1 MHRLFKLLILVLIL
15 LGVFGGLF
23 FISKSKFENS
33 SSEVITGQI
42 QNLSLIKSNLVDI
55 RVNTVNLTKLDPNS
69 IDFGEDREV
78 LSNQIK
84 EANSNLKISL
94 EDYEDDRQGI
104 KKLSLQN
111 LVYLRLRK
119 KYDLKHSLEN
129 VSKTSSEID
138 SFVYDFEE
146 IGKVTKTIY
155 GIYFPSDYEKYNIDF
170 SGYYEG
176 ELRDRGIFTDVKDNV
191 ESVNNTKF
199 KTGELSHRLEEL
211 QIIFDAC
218 LEKIGK
224 ESIAF
229 EDLVACEDA
238 LSIQELKE
246 LAFYTELSYINTDSF
261 LQTLADL
268 TNEAY
273 SLEFTISNML
283 GDLEK

>member
-1 MHRLFKLLILVLIL
+1 MRRLFRLLIIVLLL
-15 LGVFGGLF
+15 LGIVWGIF
-23 FISKSKFENS
+23 FISKSKFNS
-33 SSEVITGQI
+33 ASVEVITGQVR
-42 QNLSLIKSNLVDI
+42 NLSLIKSNLVDI
-55 RVNTVNLTKLDPNS
+55 RINTVNLTKLDPNS
-69 IDFGEDREV
+69 VDFSEDREV
-78 LSNQIK
+78 TLNQIR
-84 EANSNLKISL
+84 EANNNLKVSL
-94 EDYEDDRQGI
+94 EDYEKDKKEI

-119 KYDLKHSLEN
+119 KYDLKQSLEN
-129 VSKTSSEID
+129 ISKTSSEID

-146 IGKVTKTIY
+146 VGNITKVIY

-176 ELRDRGIFTDVKDNV
+176 ELKDGGIFTDVKDDV
-191 ESVNNTKF
+191 EGISNIKF
-199 KTGELSHRLEEL
+199 KTRELSHRLEEL

-229 EDLVACEDA
+229 KDLVACEDA

-273 SLEFTISNML
+273 SLEFAISKML